1 MLRLYTFLLA
11 VSIAT
16 AGILGFFS
24 EPTVLKANS
33 ASGLAPERW
42 PSSRPFGQGSGTT
55 PEPAPPGPVLLSK
68 TVEAGADG
76 VADIGETITYTYRL
90 TNTNAVTVEVLADD
104 DKLGGIITTPVELAP
119 SAGVTVTR
127 AYIVQS
133 GDAPGPLVNVVTAT
147 IVGEPDATATAQA
160 QVGIKQCQSV
170 TPAGTRQY
178 PLVLG
183 GVTRNIIVRLPS
195 SLPNGAATL
204 CFVSLGQ
211 TPLTSVTTGLPSN
224 LTINHAFLF
233 TLFDGLDNIIVDPSF
248 SPYLEMLVPYNA
260 GVVTNEDDLRI
271 YRFGA
276 GPQVWQVVPTT
287 AQNQTTNIMTI
298 RPTNIG
304 EFLLGEVEFEAIYL
318 PMVIRN

>member
-1 MLRLYTFLLA
+1 MLRLYTFLVA
-11 VSIAT
+11 VSMAT

-33 ASGLAPERW
+33 TTGLTPERW
-42 PSSRPFGQGSGTT
+42 PSSRPHGQGTG

-90 TNTNAVTVEVLADD
+90 TNTNALTVEVLADD
-104 DKLGGIITTPVELAP
+104 DKLGGIITTPVELGP
-119 SAGVTVTR
+119 SAGITVIR
-127 AYIVQS
+127 AYTVQP
-133 GDAPGPLVNVVTAT
+133 GDAPGPLINVVTAT
-147 IVGEPDATATAQA
+147 IVGEPDAFATAQA
-160 QVGIKQCQSV
+160 KVGLKQCQSV

-178 PLVLG
+178 QLVLG

-204 CFVSLGQ
+204 CFVPLGQ
-211 TPLTSVTTGLPSN
+211 TPLTSVTTGLPSS

-233 TLFDGLDNIIVDPSF
+233 MLLDGLDNIIADPSF
-248 SPYLEMLVPYNA
+248 SPYLEMLVPYHA
-260 GVVTNEDDLRI
+260 GIVTDEDNLRI
-271 YRFGA
+271 SRFEA

-287 AQNQTTNIMTI
+287 AQNQTTNVMTI

-304 EFLLGEVEFEAIYL
+304 EFILVEVEFQAIYL
-318 PMVIRN
+318 PIVLRN